1 MAHKE
6 FFGIDYDIFYHVH
19 CMNNTWYVCFRFFRL
34 NNKIVYSF
42 EAEITTHRE
51 ALQVAHTAKMMYQDD
66 CYFKMMRKLRDIEQ
80 KKDPDYIPEEE
91 RLKNYL
97 KSMTPIIP
105 KKNKS

>member
-1 MAHKE
+1 
-6 FFGIDYDIFYHVH
+6 
-19 CMNNTWYVCFRFFRL
+19 
-34 NNKIVYSF
+34 
-42 EAEITTHRE
+42 
-51 ALQVAHTAKMMYQDD
+51 MYQDD